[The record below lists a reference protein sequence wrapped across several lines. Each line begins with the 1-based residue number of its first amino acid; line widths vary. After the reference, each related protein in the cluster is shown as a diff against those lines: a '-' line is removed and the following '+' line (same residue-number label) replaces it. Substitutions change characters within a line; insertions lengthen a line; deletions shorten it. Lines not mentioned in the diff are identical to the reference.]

1 MARRDKYHINYEK
14 LYPGIEIPP
23 EVLSVLRKGDRKEEY
38 QEVDLK
44 QERFVYDPETKT
56 AHFIPGREDSY
67 ERLVEDE
74 KRQFSNEDPTPE
86 EHLMR
91 GQVFHFG
98 GLTWFTMGGAAS
110 HDIQD
115 GILDP
120 AAPDFERQYWLM
132 RRMRAMF
139 RVKGVSWWAEEMPSP
154 EEYQEALANLDRVN
168 WTVDCILTHCAPSSV
183 VRKVNPS
190 YGTDE
195 LTDFLETISQRCKF
209 AYWFFGHYHDNRI
222 IDEKYI
228 LQWEQIS
235 QLE

>member
-86 EHLMR
+86 EHLIR
-91 GQVFHFG
+91 NIENELLRQAVALLKEDERKLILLRFWQECSQSQVAELL
-98 GLTWFTMGGAAS
+98 GLSQQAVS
-110 HDIQD
+110 YRERN
-115 GILDP
+115 ILG
-120 AAPDFERQYWLM
+120 
-132 RRMRAMF
+132 
-139 RVKGVSWWAEEMPSP
+139 K
-154 EEYQEALANLDRVN
+154 
-168 WTVDCILTHCAPSSV
+168 I
-183 VRKVNPS
+183 KK
-190 YGTDE
+190 
-195 LTDFLETISQRCKF
+195 FLK
-209 AYWFFGHYHDNRI
+209 
-222 IDEKYI
+222 K
-228 LQWEQIS
+228 
-235 QLE
+235 

>member
-91 GQVFHFG
+91 SIENELLRQAVA
-98 GLTWFTMGGAAS
+98 LLKEPSRRQMCICRPEAV
-110 HDIQD
+110 
-115 GILDP
+115 LDMENS
-120 AAPDFERQYWLM
+120 AGM
-132 RRMRAMF
+132 
-139 RVKGVSWWAEEMPSP
+139 
-154 EEYQEALANLDRVN
+154 VN
-168 WTVDCILTHCAPSSV
+168 
-183 VRKVNPS
+183 
-190 YGTDE
+190 
-195 LTDFLETISQRCKF
+195 IS
-209 AYWFFGHYHDNRI
+209 I
-222 IDEKYI
+222 
-228 LQWEQIS
+228 
-235 QLE
+235 

>member
-91 GQVFHFG
+91 SIENELLRQAVA
-98 GLTWFTMGGAAS
+98 LLKE
-110 HDIQD
+110 D
-115 GILDP
+115 
-120 AAPDFERQYWLM
+120 ERQLILLRFWQECSQSQVAELLGLSQQ
-132 RRMRAMF
+132 A
-139 RVKGVSWWAEEMPSP
+139 VSYRER
-154 EEYQEALANLDRVN
+154 N
-168 WTVDCILTHCAPSSV
+168 ILGKIKKSL
-183 VRKVNPS
+183 K
-190 YGTDE
+190 
-195 LTDFLETISQRCKF
+195 K
-209 AYWFFGHYHDNRI
+209 
-222 IDEKYI
+222 
-228 LQWEQIS
+228 
-235 QLE
+235 

>member
-1 MARRDKYHINYEK
+1 MARRDKYHIKYEK

-91 GQVFHFG
+91 SIENELLRQAVA
-98 GLTWFTMGGAAS
+98 LLKE
-110 HDIQD
+110 D
-115 GILDP
+115 
-120 AAPDFERQYWLM
+120 ERQLILLRFWQECSQSQVAELLGLSQQ
-132 RRMRAMF
+132 A
-139 RVKGVSWWAEEMPSP
+139 VSYRER
-154 EEYQEALANLDRVN
+154 N
-168 WTVDCILTHCAPSSV
+168 ILG
-183 VRKVNPS
+183 KIKK
-190 YGTDE
+190 
-195 LTDFLETISQRCKF
+195 FLK
-209 AYWFFGHYHDNRI
+209 
-222 IDEKYI
+222 K
-228 LQWEQIS
+228 
-235 QLE
+235 

>member
-91 GQVFHFG
+91 SIENELLRQAVA
-98 GLTWFTMGGAAS
+98 LLKE
-110 HDIQD
+110 D
-115 GILDP
+115 
-120 AAPDFERQYWLM
+120 ERQLILLRFWQECSQSQVAELLGLSQQ
-132 RRMRAMF
+132 
-139 RVKGVSWWAEEMPSP
+139 VVSYRER
-154 EEYQEALANLDRVN
+154 N
-168 WTVDCILTHCAPSSV
+168 ILG
-183 VRKVNPS
+183 KIKK
-190 YGTDE
+190 
-195 LTDFLETISQRCKF
+195 FLK
-209 AYWFFGHYHDNRI
+209 
-222 IDEKYI
+222 K
-228 LQWEQIS
+228 
-235 QLE
+235 

>member
-86 EHLMR
+86 VHLMR
-91 GQVFHFG
+91 SIENELLRQAVA
-98 GLTWFTMGGAAS
+98 LLKE
-110 HDIQD
+110 D
-115 GILDP
+115 
-120 AAPDFERQYWLM
+120 ERQLILLRFWQECSQSQVAELLGLSQQ
-132 RRMRAMF
+132 A
-139 RVKGVSWWAEEMPSP
+139 VSYRER
-154 EEYQEALANLDRVN
+154 N
-168 WTVDCILTHCAPSSV
+168 ILG
-183 VRKVNPS
+183 KIKK
-190 YGTDE
+190 
-195 LTDFLETISQRCKF
+195 FLK
-209 AYWFFGHYHDNRI
+209 
-222 IDEKYI
+222 K
-228 LQWEQIS
+228 
-235 QLE
+235 

>member
-91 GQVFHFG
+91 SIVNELLRQAVA
-98 GLTWFTMGGAAS
+98 LLKE
-110 HDIQD
+110 D
-115 GILDP
+115 
-120 AAPDFERQYWLM
+120 ERQLILLRFWQECSQSQVAELLGLSQQ
-132 RRMRAMF
+132 A
-139 RVKGVSWWAEEMPSP
+139 VSYRER
-154 EEYQEALANLDRVN
+154 N
-168 WTVDCILTHCAPSSV
+168 ILG
-183 VRKVNPS
+183 KIKK
-190 YGTDE
+190 
-195 LTDFLETISQRCKF
+195 FLK
-209 AYWFFGHYHDNRI
+209 
-222 IDEKYI
+222 K
-228 LQWEQIS
+228 
-235 QLE
+235 

>member
-56 AHFIPGREDSY
+56 AHFIPGWEDSY

-91 GQVFHFG
+91 SIENELLRQAVA
-98 GLTWFTMGGAAS
+98 LLKE
-110 HDIQD
+110 D
-115 GILDP
+115 
-120 AAPDFERQYWLM
+120 ERQLILLRFWQECSQSQVAELLGLSQQ
-132 RRMRAMF
+132 A
-139 RVKGVSWWAEEMPSP
+139 VSYRER
-154 EEYQEALANLDRVN
+154 N
-168 WTVDCILTHCAPSSV
+168 ILG
-183 VRKVNPS
+183 KIKK
-190 YGTDE
+190 
-195 LTDFLETISQRCKF
+195 FLK
-209 AYWFFGHYHDNRI
+209 
-222 IDEKYI
+222 K
-228 LQWEQIS
+228 
-235 QLE
+235 

>member
-56 AHFIPGREDSY
+56 AHIIPGREDSY

-91 GQVFHFG
+91 SIENELLRQAVA
-98 GLTWFTMGGAAS
+98 LLKE
-110 HDIQD
+110 D
-115 GILDP
+115 
-120 AAPDFERQYWLM
+120 ERQLILLRFWQECSQSQVAELLGLSQQ
-132 RRMRAMF
+132 A
-139 RVKGVSWWAEEMPSP
+139 VSYRER
-154 EEYQEALANLDRVN
+154 N
-168 WTVDCILTHCAPSSV
+168 ILG
-183 VRKVNPS
+183 KIKK
-190 YGTDE
+190 
-195 LTDFLETISQRCKF
+195 FLK
-209 AYWFFGHYHDNRI
+209 
-222 IDEKYI
+222 K
-228 LQWEQIS
+228 
-235 QLE
+235 

>member
-14 LYPGIEIPP
+14 LYPGIEIQP

-91 GQVFHFG
+91 SIENELLRQAVA
-98 GLTWFTMGGAAS
+98 LLKE
-110 HDIQD
+110 D
-115 GILDP
+115 
-120 AAPDFERQYWLM
+120 ERQLILLRFWQECSQSQVAELLGLSQQ
-132 RRMRAMF
+132 A
-139 RVKGVSWWAEEMPSP
+139 VSYRER
-154 EEYQEALANLDRVN
+154 N
-168 WTVDCILTHCAPSSV
+168 ILG
-183 VRKVNPS
+183 KIKK
-190 YGTDE
+190 
-195 LTDFLETISQRCKF
+195 FLK
-209 AYWFFGHYHDNRI
+209 
-222 IDEKYI
+222 K
-228 LQWEQIS
+228 
-235 QLE
+235 

>member
-38 QEVDLK
+38 QEMDLK

-91 GQVFHFG
+91 SIENELLRQAVA
-98 GLTWFTMGGAAS
+98 LLKE
-110 HDIQD
+110 D
-115 GILDP
+115 
-120 AAPDFERQYWLM
+120 ERQLILLRFWQECSQSQVAELLGLSQQ
-132 RRMRAMF
+132 A
-139 RVKGVSWWAEEMPSP
+139 VSYRER
-154 EEYQEALANLDRVN
+154 N
-168 WTVDCILTHCAPSSV
+168 ILG
-183 VRKVNPS
+183 KIKK
-190 YGTDE
+190 
-195 LTDFLETISQRCKF
+195 FLK
-209 AYWFFGHYHDNRI
+209 
-222 IDEKYI
+222 K
-228 LQWEQIS
+228 
-235 QLE
+235 

>member
-91 GQVFHFG
+91 SIENELLRQAVA
-98 GLTWFTMGGAAS
+98 LLKE
-110 HDIQD
+110 D
-115 GILDP
+115 
-120 AAPDFERQYWLM
+120 ERQLILLRFWQECSQSQVAELLGLSQQ
-132 RRMRAMF
+132 A
-139 RVKGVSWWAEEMPSP
+139 VS
-154 EEYQEALANLDRVN
+154 Y
-168 WTVDCILTHCAPSSV
+168 
-183 VRKVNPS
+183 
-190 YGTDE
+190 
-195 LTDFLETISQRCKF
+195 
-209 AYWFFGHYHDNRI
+209 
-222 IDEKYI
+222 
-228 LQWEQIS
+228 LQ
-235 QLE
+235 LF

>member
-91 GQVFHFG
+91 SIENELLRQAVA
-98 GLTWFTMGGAAS
+98 LLKE
-110 HDIQD
+110 D
-115 GILDP
+115 
-120 AAPDFERQYWLM
+120 ERQLILLRFWQECSQSQVAELLGLSQQ
-132 RRMRAMF
+132 A
-139 RVKGVSWWAEEMPSP
+139 VSYRER
-154 EEYQEALANLDRVN
+154 N
-168 WTVDCILTHCAPSSV
+168 ILG
-183 VRKVNPS
+183 K
-190 YGTDE
+190 
-195 LTDFLETISQRCKF
+195 IKKF
-209 AYWFFGHYHDNRI
+209 
-222 IDEKYI
+222 
-228 LQWEQIS
+228 
-235 QLE
+235 

>member
-23 EVLSVLRKGDRKEEY
+23 DVLSVLRKGDRKEEY

-91 GQVFHFG
+91 SIENELLRQAVA
-98 GLTWFTMGGAAS
+98 LLKE
-110 HDIQD
+110 D
-115 GILDP
+115 
-120 AAPDFERQYWLM
+120 ERQLILLRFWQECSQSQVAELLGLSQQ
-132 RRMRAMF
+132 A
-139 RVKGVSWWAEEMPSP
+139 VSYRER
-154 EEYQEALANLDRVN
+154 N
-168 WTVDCILTHCAPSSV
+168 ILG
-183 VRKVNPS
+183 KIKK
-190 YGTDE
+190 
-195 LTDFLETISQRCKF
+195 FLK
-209 AYWFFGHYHDNRI
+209 
-222 IDEKYI
+222 K
-228 LQWEQIS
+228 
-235 QLE
+235 

>member
-91 GQVFHFG
+91 SIENELLRQAVA
-98 GLTWFTMGGAAS
+98 LLKE
-110 HDIQD
+110 D
-115 GILDP
+115 
-120 AAPDFERQYWLM
+120 ERQLILLRFWQECSQSQVAELLGLSQQ
-132 RRMRAMF
+132 A
-139 RVKGVSWWAEEMPSP
+139 VSYRER
-154 EEYQEALANLDRVN
+154 NLLGK
-168 WTVDCILTHCAPSSV
+168 I
-183 VRKVNPS
+183 KK
-190 YGTDE
+190 
-195 LTDFLETISQRCKF
+195 FLK
-209 AYWFFGHYHDNRI
+209 
-222 IDEKYI
+222 K
-228 LQWEQIS
+228 
-235 QLE
+235 

>member
-91 GQVFHFG
+91 SIENELLRQAVA
-98 GLTWFTMGGAAS
+98 LLKE
-110 HDIQD
+110 D
-115 GILDP
+115 
-120 AAPDFERQYWLM
+120 ERQLILLRFWQECSKSQVAELLGLSQQ
-132 RRMRAMF
+132 A
-139 RVKGVSWWAEEMPSP
+139 VSYRER
-154 EEYQEALANLDRVN
+154 N
-168 WTVDCILTHCAPSSV
+168 ILG
-183 VRKVNPS
+183 KIKK
-190 YGTDE
+190 
-195 LTDFLETISQRCKF
+195 FLK
-209 AYWFFGHYHDNRI
+209 
-222 IDEKYI
+222 K
-228 LQWEQIS
+228 
-235 QLE
+235 